1 MPTYSAA
8 VPARTHSA
16 LALGAVC
23 LVALAGCGAAPTVLH
38 GDEQTRLLVSGDAN
52 SQDVRLSGTLVI
64 LPGGCLGIDSGKTPS
79 VIAWPPGTT
88 FAGGETIGIRLPE
101 GRVIRV
107 GDIVHAG
114 GGALDPSDP
123 ATPPK
128 PGGCPAGQIF
138 TVSDVA
144 LPPR

>member
-8 VPARTHSA
+8 VPARRLLPLVLGA
-16 LALGAVC
+16 ACLAALG
-23 LVALAGCGAAPTVLH
+23 GCGAAPTVLR

-52 SQDVRLSGTLVI
+52 SQDVPLSGTLVI
-64 LPGGCLGIDSGKTPS
+64 LPGGCLGIDGGTAPS

-88 FAGGETIGIRLPE
+88 FAGGDTVGIRLPE

-107 GDIVHAG
+107 GDPVNAG
-114 GGALDPSDP
+114 GGLLDPADP

-128 PGGCPAGQIF
+128 PSDCPGGEIF
-138 TVSDVA
+138 TVSNVA